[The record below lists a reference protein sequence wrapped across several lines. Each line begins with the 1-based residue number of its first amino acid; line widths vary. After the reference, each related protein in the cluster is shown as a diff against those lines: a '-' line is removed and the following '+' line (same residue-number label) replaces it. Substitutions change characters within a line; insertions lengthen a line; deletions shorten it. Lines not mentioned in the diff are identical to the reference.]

1 MEFLNEYIYPV
12 AFVIC
17 LAVGFLLKNCTS
29 NKTLHQFIP
38 TIVALLGM
46 VICVW
51 DTGSFTATTIA
62 LGLISGI
69 ASTGLYEQVRNW
81 LSMRNNSISKEEE

>member
-17 LAVGFLLKNCTS
+17 LAVGFLLKNCVN

-38 TIVALLGM
+38 TIVAVLGM

-51 DTGSFTATTIA
+51 DTGEFTATTVA

-69 ASTGLYEQVRNW
+69 ASTGLYEQIRNW
-81 LSMRNNSISKEEE
+81 ISMRDNATDKEEE